1 MNFAFN
7 LEIEL
12 RFRLQNSHFQIL
24 ASIFMI
30 TDSFKAF
37 FVQPISRF
45 FKAIQHDFQFL
56 SSSLIGIITLKTF
69 IDDQKSHVLE
79 RSVHTFELLIKI
91 IIIGFAVN
99 ELREK
104 INSNI
109 LHDLMTEGFVIVI
122 FYVLFLGLFYSSNLF
137 EKLLKNNTL
146 TELGTRVWN
155 VYVLI
160 FIILLQFTDVIDEKQ
175 TDVIKNQNLGG
186 LVKAFFIGTSV
197 HFVYV
202 FVRLK
207 RAQILSKRS
216 LVYLLFLMLYT
227 ALSLLF
233 FTAIELGL
241 TSSHT

>member
-37 FVQPISRF
+37 FTQPISRF

-109 LHDLMTEGFVIVI
+109 LKLKIKKLFPVALKKNYFV
-122 FYVLFLGLFYSSNLF
+122 
-137 EKLLKNNTL
+137 
-146 TELGTRVWN
+146 
-155 VYVLI
+155 
-160 FIILLQFTDVIDEKQ
+160 
-175 TDVIKNQNLGG
+175 GG
-186 LVKAFFIGTSV
+186 LIV
-197 HFVYV
+197 
-202 FVRLK
+202 
-207 RAQILSKRS
+207 
-216 LVYLLFLMLYT
+216 
-227 ALSLLF
+227 
-233 FTAIELGL
+233 
-241 TSSHT
+241 

>member
-1 MNFAFN
+1 LNFAFN
-7 LEIEL
+7 LEFEL
-12 RFRLQNSHFQIL
+12 RMCLQNSYLKIYT
-24 ASIFMI
+24 SNFMI
-30 TDSFKAF
+30 ADSFKAF
-37 FVQPISRF
+37 FAQPISRF
-45 FKAIQHDFQFL
+45 FKAIQHDFKFL
-56 SSSLIGIITLKTF
+56 GSSIIGVITLKTF

-79 RSVHTFELLIKI
+79 RSVHTFELLIKA

-109 LHDLMTEGFVIVI
+109 LHDLMTEGFVIVV
-122 FYVLFLGLFYSSNLF
+122 FYILFLVLFYCSNLF

-146 TELGTRVWN
+146 TELGTRLWN

-175 TDVIKNQNLGG
+175 TDAINNQNLGG
-186 LVKAFFIGTSV
+186 LTKAFFIGTSI
-197 HFVYV
+197 HFIYV

-216 LVYLLFLMLYT
+216 LVYLLFLMLYI
-227 ALSLLF
+227 ALSLLL
-233 FTAIELGL
+233 FTSIEIGL
-241 TSSHT
+241 ISSHP